1 MPLLIHV
8 PIVIFARVASRL
20 ARDDVV
26 HRVVVHRRTRVGV
39 ERASED
45 VRGVDP
51 ARATNHSRAI
61 DDDDAHSSASIR
73 TRGLVAR
80 VRLATRDAVSRDAI
94 DDDG

>member
-45 VRGVDP
+45 VRGVVP

-61 DDDDAHSSASIR
+61 DDDAHSSASIR

-80 VRLATRDAVSRDAI
+80 VRLATREAVSRDAI